1 MKFLIDNAD
10 LDKIR
15 KIYNYYPVDGVT
27 TNPSILAKTG
37 RKPYEV
43 LKEIRKF
50 IGPGEELHV
59 QVISRKAEDMV
70 SEGRSIVRE
79 LGDKTYVKVP
89 AIPEGIKAIGLLSR
103 EGISVTA
110 TAVYTPMQAFLAG
123 KAGAVY
129 VAPYVNRIDNL
140 GADGIRTAQ
149 TIHDI
154 FRMNSLDTQ
163 VLAASFKNSQQILE
177 LVRYGIGAVT
187 AAPDVIEGLLRCADV
202 DRAVEDFT
210 SDFEKLCGKGKTMLL

>member
-79 LGDKTYVKVP
+79 LGDGTYVKVP
-89 AIPEGIKAIGLLSR
+89 AVPEGIKAIGLLSR
-103 EGISVTA
+103 EGIPVTA

-123 KAGAVY
+123 KAGADY
-129 VAPYVNRIDNL
+129 TAPYVNRIDNL

-154 FRMNSLDTQ
+154 FRMNGLKTQ

-187 AAPDVIEGLLRCADV
+187 AAPDVIDGLLRCADV

-210 SDFEKLCGKGKTMLL
+210 SDFEKLCGEGKTMLL

>member
-10 LDKIR
+10 LVQIR
-15 KIYNYYPVDGVT
+15 RIYDYYPVDGVT
-27 TNPSILAKTG
+27 TNPSILARTG
-37 RKPYEV
+37 RNPYEV
-43 LKEIRKF
+43 LHEIRTF
-50 IGPGEELHV
+50 IGPDTDLHV
-59 QVISRKAEDMV
+59 QVISKKAEDMV
-70 SEGRSIVRE
+70 EEGRSIVRE
-79 LGDKTYVKVP
+79 LGDGTYVKVP
-89 AIPEGIKAIGLLSR
+89 AVPEGIKAIGLLSR
-103 EGISVTA
+103 EGIPVTA

-123 KAGAVY
+123 KAGADY
-129 VAPYVNRIDNL
+129 TAPYVNRIDNL

-154 FRMNSLDTQ
+154 FRMNGLKTQ

-187 AAPDVIEGLLRCADV
+187 AAPDVIDGLLRCADV
-202 DRAVEDFT
+202 DRAVADFT

>member
-10 LDKIR
+10 LGQIK
-15 KIYNYYPVDGVT
+15 KIYDIYPVDGVT
-27 TNPSILAKTG
+27 TNPSILSRTG
-37 RKPYEV
+37 RTPYDV
-43 LKEIRKF
+43 LHEIRTF
-50 IGPGEELHV
+50 IGPDTDLHV
-59 QVISRKAEDMV
+59 QVISGRAEDMV
-70 SEGRSIVRE
+70 EEGRRIVRE

-89 AIPEGIKAIGLLSR
+89 AIPEGIKAIRLLSR
-103 EGISVTA
+103 EGIPVTA

-123 KAGAVY
+123 KAGADY
-129 VAPYVNRIDNL
+129 AAPYVNRIDNL

-154 FRMNSLDTQ
+154 FKMNGLKTQ

-202 DRAVEDFT
+202 DRAVSDFMA
-210 SDFEKLCGKGKTMLL
+210 DFEKLCGDGKTMLL